1 MEQEKEYNESK
12 KGEEEEIPL
21 CLNCLQPVDPL
32 HHICPH
38 CGRAVGQLTPIMP
51 FEGIQWQAD
60 IWGKMWNQLWSNEI
74 SFTGKLLRLL
84 MIALCVPVMLI
95 GVIFKLWEKQPE
107 NESINFNDADNDEN
121 NTIG

>member
-1 MEQEKEYNESK
+1 MEPEKENNEFK
-12 KGEEEEIPL
+12 EHEKEIPL
-21 CLNCLQPVDPL
+21 CLNCLRPVDPL
-32 HHICPH
+32 QHICPH
-38 CGRAVGQLTPIMP
+38 CFRAIGQLTPIMP
-51 FEGIQWQAD
+51 YEGIRWQID
-60 IWGKMWNQLWSNEI
+60 IWGKMWNQVWSNEI

-107 NESINFNDADNDEN
+107 NESINFNDPDNEEN